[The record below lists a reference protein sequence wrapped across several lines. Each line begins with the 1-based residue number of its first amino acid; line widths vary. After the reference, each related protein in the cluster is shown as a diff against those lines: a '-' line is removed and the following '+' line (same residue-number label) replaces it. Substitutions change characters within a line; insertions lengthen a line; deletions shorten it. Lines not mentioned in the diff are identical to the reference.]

1 MAGKI
6 ALGIVCLLLSGL
18 FGYSYRGIHV
28 RNEMLPCVV
37 KRVVHEGDEPASIDR
52 GQIARPY
59 TIVVYQQPYET
70 FIVPGA
76 IGEEDSEIW
85 LTPPGNRDPSF
96 LVR

>member
-6 ALGIVCLLLSGL
+6 ALGLVCLLLSGL
-18 FGYSYRGIHV
+18 FGYTACKMQF
-28 RNEMLPCVV
+28 RNDMLPCVV
-37 KRVVHEGDEPASIDR
+37 KRVVRDGDEPASVDR

-76 IGEEDSEIW
+76 IGEEDSQIW
-85 LTPPGNRDPSF
+85 LTPPGRPDPSF
-96 LVR
+96 NVR